1 MKSEIKILT
10 KAEVLAKEFIVY
22 GTKEEP
28 LFLAKDVA
36 EWIGYD
42 LSSVNKL
49 VQLVEEDEKVRSI
62 VPTLGGNQEA
72 WMLTEDGVYEVL
84 MQSRKPIAKQFKK
97 EVKKVLKSIRNN
109 GGYIANQDQLTP
121 EQIVANALVVAQNII
136 NNQNKQIEEMSVKM
150 SELEKKSDYLD
161 LILESKETVTVTQ
174 IAQDYGMSAK
184 AFNKLLASLGIQ
196 HKVNGQ
202 WILYAKYLGEGYVH
216 SKTVSITRSNG
227 VKDTVMNTE
236 WKQKGRIFLYN
247 LLKDSGY
254 IPLIEQ

>member
-1 MKSEIKILT
+1 MKSEIKIFENE
-10 KAEVLAKEFIVY
+10 KFGNVRIIMGEN
-22 GTKEEP
+22 GEP
-28 LFLAKDVA
+28 LFCLADVCQA
-36 EWIGYD
+36 LD
-42 LSSVNKL
+42 LTPSKVAQRL
-49 VQLVEEDEKVRSI
+49 DEDVLSKYPLE
-62 VPTLGGNQEA
+62 TLGGIQQANFVN
-72 WMLTEDGVYEVL
+72 EDGLYDAIL
-84 MQSRKPIAKQFKK
+84 DSRKPEAKQFRKWVTS
-97 EVKKVLKSIRNN
+97 EVLPSIRKN
-109 GGYIANQDQLTP
+109 GGYLANQEQLTP
-121 EQIVANALVVAQNII
+121 EQIVANALIVAQNII

-216 SKTVSITRSNG
+216 SKTVSITRSSG
-227 VKDTVMNTE
+227 MKDTVMNTE

-254 IPLIEQ
+254 LPLIEQ

>member
-1 MKSEIKILT
+1 MNSVKVLT
-10 KAEVLAKEFIVY
+10 KAEVLTKEFILY
-22 GTKEEP
+22 GTVEEP

-36 EWIGYD
+36 EWIEYD
-42 LSSVNKL
+42 LSSINKL
-49 VQLVEEDEKVRSI
+49 VQNVDDEEKVRSI
-62 VPTLGGNQEA
+62 IPTLGGEQEM

-84 MQSRKPIAKQFKK
+84 MQSRKPKAKLFKK
-97 EVKKVLKSIRNN
+97 EVKSILKSIRLN
-109 GGYIANQDQLTP
+109 GGYIANQEQLTP
-121 EQIVANALVVAQNII
+121 EQIVANALIVAQSII
-136 NNQNKQIEEMSVKM
+136 NNQNRQIEEMSVKM

-184 AFNKLLASLGIQ
+184 SFNEILMKLGIQ

-216 SKTVSITRSNG
+216 SKTVSITRSYG
-227 VKDTVMNTE
+227 MKDTVMNTE

-247 LLKDSGY
+247 LLKDNGY

>member
-1 MKSEIKILT
+1 MNSVKVLT
-10 KAEVLAKEFIVY
+10 KAEVLTKEFILY
-22 GTKEEP
+22 GTVEEP

-36 EWIGYD
+36 EWIEYD
-42 LSSVNKL
+42 LSSINKL
-49 VQLVEEDEKVRSI
+49 VQNVDDEEKVRSI
-62 VPTLGGNQEA
+62 IPTLGGEQEM

-84 MQSRKPIAKQFKK
+84 MQSRKPKAKLFKK
-97 EVKKVLKSIRNN
+97 EVKSILKSIRLN
-109 GGYIANQDQLTP
+109 GGYIANQEQLTP
-121 EQIVANALVVAQNII
+121 EQIVANALIVAQNII
-136 NNQNKQIEEMSVKM
+136 NNQNRQIEEMSVKM

-161 LILESKETVTVTQ
+161 LILESKETVTVTP

-184 AFNKLLASLGIQ
+184 AFNKILMKLGIQ

-227 VKDTVMNTE
+227 MKDTVMNTE

-247 LLKDSGY
+247 LLKDNGY

>member
-1 MKSEIKILT
+1 MNSVKVLT
-10 KAEVLAKEFIVY
+10 KAEVLTKEFILY
-22 GTKEEP
+22 GTVEEP

-36 EWIGYD
+36 EWIEYD
-42 LSSVNKL
+42 LSSINKL
-49 VQLVEEDEKVRSI
+49 VQNVDDEEKVRSI
-62 VPTLGGNQEA
+62 IPTLGGEQEM
-72 WMLTEDGVYEVL
+72 WMLTEAGVYEVL
-84 MQSRKPIAKQFKK
+84 MQSRKPKAKLFKK
-97 EVKKVLKSIRNN
+97 EVKSILKSIRLN
-109 GGYIANQDQLTP
+109 GGYIANQEQLTP
-121 EQIVANALVVAQNII
+121 EQIVANALIVAQNII
-136 NNQNKQIEEMSVKM
+136 NNQNRQIEEMSVKM

-184 AFNKLLASLGIQ
+184 AFNKILMKLGIQ

-227 VKDTVMNTE
+227 MKDTVMNTE

-247 LLKDSGY
+247 LLKDNGY

>member
-10 KAEVLAKEFIVY
+10 KAEVLAKEFILY
-22 GTKEEP
+22 GTVEEP

-36 EWIGYD
+36 EWIG
-42 LSSVNKL
+42 LSNVSDMISRVDSSEVTKL
-49 VQLVEEDEKVRSI
+49 N
-62 VPTLGGNQEA
+62 LGGLQGECNF
-72 WMLTEDGVYEVL
+72 LTEDGLYEVL
-84 MQSRKPIAKQFKK
+84 MQSRKPIARQFKK
-97 EVKKVLKSIRNN
+97 EVKAILKSIRLN
-109 GGYIANQDQLTP
+109 GGYISNQEQLTP
-121 EQIVANALVVAQNII
+121 EQIVANALIVAQNII

-184 AFNKLLASLGIQ
+184 SFNKLLASLGVQ

-216 SKTVSITRSNG
+216 SKTVSITRSSG
-227 VKDTVMNTE
+227 MKDTVMNTE

-254 IPLIEQ
+254 LPLIEQ

>member
-1 MKSEIKILT
+1 MNSVKVLT
-10 KAEVLAKEFIVY
+10 KAEVLTKEFILY
-22 GTKEEP
+22 GTVEEP

-36 EWIGYD
+36 EWIEYD
-42 LSSVNKL
+42 LSSINKL
-49 VQLVEEDEKVRSI
+49 VQNVDDEEKVRSI
-62 VPTLGGNQEA
+62 IPTLGGEQEM

-84 MQSRKPIAKQFKK
+84 MQSRKPKAKLFKK
-97 EVKKVLKSIRNN
+97 EVKSILKSIRLN
-109 GGYIANQDQLTP
+109 GGYIANQEQLTP
-121 EQIVANALVVAQNII
+121 EQIVANALIVAQNII
-136 NNQNKQIEEMSVKM
+136 NNQNRQIEEMSVKM

-184 AFNKLLASLGIQ
+184 VFNKILMKLGIQ

-227 VKDTVMNTE
+227 MKDTVMNTE

-247 LLKDSGY
+247 LLKDNGY

>member
-1 MKSEIKILT
+1 MNSVKVLT
-10 KAEVLAKEFIVY
+10 KAEVLTKEFILY
-22 GTKEEP
+22 GTVEEP

-36 EWIGYD
+36 EWIEYD
-42 LSSVNKL
+42 LSSINKL
-49 VQLVEEDEKVRSI
+49 VQNVDDEEKVRSI
-62 VPTLGGNQEA
+62 IPTLGGEQEM

-84 MQSRKPIAKQFKK
+84 MQSRKTKAKLFKK
-97 EVKKVLKSIRNN
+97 EVKSILKSIRLN
-109 GGYIANQDQLTP
+109 GGYIANQEQLTP
-121 EQIVANALVVAQNII
+121 EQIVANALIVAQNII
-136 NNQNKQIEEMSVKM
+136 NNQNRQIEEMSVKM

-184 AFNKLLASLGIQ
+184 VFNKILMKLGIQ

-227 VKDTVMNTE
+227 MKDTVMNTE

-247 LLKDSGY
+247 LLKDNGY